1 MPLVL
6 IDRIVIDPLRCA
18 ERLSTVGAP
27 TKHHVSAVAGARR
40 YNTGHHVKVI
50 VSRSAG
56 TIRYDECLPA
66 EPYSI
71 HSPLN
76 EVATHVNLS
85 HPVKTRCL
93 TPVLCIA
100 GTHAPKRASSSGK
113 KEVAV
118 GIDVHRTGIGRVG
131 NINRGHPRRSAV
143 RGTVEFSKVTSKE
156 PGPKL
161 VDESMSHTAHVRIDG
176 KPFLIAT
183 MPRFIRRLLR
193 EGLTTVG

>member
-27 TKHHVSAVAGARR
+27 SKHHVSAVAGARR

-56 TIRYDECLPA
+56 TIRCDECLPA

-85 HPVKTRCL
+85 HLVKNRCL

-118 GIDVHRTGIGRVG
+118 GIDVHRPGVGRVG
-131 NINRGHPRRSAV
+131 NINRGHPGRSAI
-143 RGTVEFSKVTSKE
+143 RGTIEFSKVTSKKT
-156 PGPKL
+156 GPKL
-161 VDESMSHTAHVRIDG
+161 VDESMAHPTNIRIDG
-176 KPFLIAT
+176 KLLLIAT

-193 EGLTTVG
+193 EGLAAVC